1 MQFAIVNIIHNE
13 VKYLMG
19 EGIDL
24 YLTKCIFTVFPK
36 FLPTFY
42 RHCPSSIKETLFP
55 NLMTTEK
62 IINIAKSM
70 FSTGIQ
76 HLK

>member
-42 RHCPSSIKETLFP
+42 RHCPSSIKGTLFP
-55 NLMTTEK
+55 NLM
-62 IINIAKSM
+62 IAKSM